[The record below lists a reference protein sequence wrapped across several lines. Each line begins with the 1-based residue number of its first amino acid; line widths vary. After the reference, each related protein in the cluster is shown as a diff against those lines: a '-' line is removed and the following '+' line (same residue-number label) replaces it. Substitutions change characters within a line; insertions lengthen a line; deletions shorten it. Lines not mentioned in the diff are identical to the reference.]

1 MRRIATNA
9 DAIGIKDVSR
19 NETIRAR
26 MAPASEAGSGGR
38 RKNSREGVAK
48 SKKEGCAPAD
58 NP

>member
-19 NETIRAR
+19 NETMRAR
-26 MAPASEAGSGGR
+26 LAPAPAAGSGGR
-38 RKNSREGVAK
+38 RKIRARGVAK
-48 SKKEGCAPAD
+48 SKKEGGASAG